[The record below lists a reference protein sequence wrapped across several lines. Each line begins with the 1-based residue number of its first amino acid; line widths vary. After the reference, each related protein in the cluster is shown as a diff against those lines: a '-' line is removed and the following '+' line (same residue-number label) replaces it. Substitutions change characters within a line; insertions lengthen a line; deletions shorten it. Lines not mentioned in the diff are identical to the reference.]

1 MEQLLVQI
9 GLQALK
15 RRKTARLIF
24 IALCSIGGGVLGGYI
39 AANGGITWSS
49 FQHSLRMFSVMQSLG
64 NLLLW

>member
-24 IALCSIGGGVLGGYI
+24 ITLCSIGGGALGGYI
-39 AANGGITWSS
+39 AANGGISWSS
-49 FQHSLRMFSVMQSLG
+49 FQHSLRLFWVAHSVGSW
-64 NLLLW
+64 LLW